1 VAHWPKHCEWCDME
15 VESDE
20 NNDVEEDE
28 DEDEDEGEE
37 ANNRGTLNYLKG
49 LHKNTLS

>member
-1 VAHWPKHCEWCDME
+1 VAHWPKHCDLCDME

-20 NNDVEEDE
+20 NNEDE
-28 DEDEDEGEE
+28 DEDEDEDGDEE
-37 ANNRGTLNYLKG
+37 ANDRGTLNYLKG